1 MSGCDCCGWVP
12 GRCGV
17 VCEEEKRELMLLI
30 QDGRRDVRGSSGVTL
45 SVLARPS
52 MLGRLLAWG
61 LLGTG
66 GGVGVLGRAGSV
78 FCFGCDNDGGVT

>member
-1 MSGCDCCGWVP
+1 M
-12 GRCGV
+12 

-30 QDGRRDVRGSSGVTL
+30 QDGHRDVRGSSGVAL
-45 SVLARPS
+45 SVLARPN
-52 MLGRLLAWG
+52 MLGRLLACG

-78 FCFGCDNDGGVT
+78 FCFGCDSEGGVT